1 MPIESCLLCL
11 MKVQKRL
18 LCFLSGRPRLSGA
31 ETVGHMMSSTYSQ
44 YSLQKCFWILR
55 CLFVSFEMF
64 MLERWRF
71 TLMEFFLFFWVVI
84 SVLWRSMGLGLFLP
98 AFRWGTYCFMH
109 SSSLA
114 VNHSQRTRVRRA
126 VQYSTHHDT
135 RVLQWRVRQNPSV
148 CSTEKSRWKQSPCKI
163 YGLYWKSKVGCRWRM
178 WMRISLNIVKEML
191 LDFNKCTRK
200 QIWIS
205 VNTA

>member
-1 MPIESCLLCL
+1 
-11 MKVQKRL
+11 
-18 LCFLSGRPRLSGA
+18 
-31 ETVGHMMSSTYSQ
+31 
-44 YSLQKCFWILR
+44 
-55 CLFVSFEMF
+55 
-64 MLERWRF
+64 
-71 TLMEFFLFFWVVI
+71 MEFFLFFL
-84 SVLWRSMGLGLFLP
+84 SSRF
-98 AFRWGTYCFMH
+98 
-109 SSSLA
+109 SSLEIHGSWYFFA
-114 VNHSQRTRVRRA
+114 GVSMRDILFYAFLKPGREPLPEGVRRA

-205 VNTA
+205 VNTALHISLKPLKRSYIYIRWNLDHISLHKHRENPYPPVN